1 MLHNYFK
8 VILRNLVKKKL
19 FTFINVFGLAI
30 GFVTCLLIY
39 LYINNE
45 LNFDGFHQQKAQ
57 IYRLN
62 EVQSFDGITPQKVAL
77 SMFPMGPT
85 LKEEFPEIKTYTRFV
100 SRGNVPINR
109 GDQRIYLDK
118 LYLVDSMLYD
128 IFDFELKYGDK
139 ETALKDPNSILITEA
154 TAGKFFDQEN
164 PIGEQLFFN
173 QDDTTGLKITGV
185 LYDIPAHSHLQFDG
199 LISMGTMGA
208 EGYERNM
215 GNWGGNWLNT
225 YLLLEEGTDIKNLE
239 SKFPAYVEKYM
250 REGATEYYQLYL
262 QPLTDIHLGSQEVT
276 HDYQNYAK
284 SDRAYIY
291 IFSLLAIFVLII
303 AAINF
308 MNLSTAIST
317 SRAREVGVRKTIGA
331 NKAQIAGQFIGESV
345 LFSVFAA
352 FLAVLIAELCL
363 PYLNNLIERDIQL
376 DLISNWPLL
385 LTILGIAGLVGIA
398 AGLYPAFFI
407 SSFDPVKALKGE
419 ILLGRHRVSVQD
431 FLVVVQFA
439 ISTGMVIGT
448 TLVLQQLDFIQNKD
462 LGLNKDQVMLLPMD
476 RHVNENYE
484 VFRQEIMQLA
494 GVKDVTASSQRL
506 GNNLHQWGLTVKA
519 DTAEISMAPSQVSVD
534 FNFVSFYNIKL
545 LEGREFSK
553 EFASDQGSA
562 FIINQSMA
570 KKMGWDQ
577 PIGKGMKLSGNEEMG
592 SVIGLV
598 EDFNFNSLHHK
609 IQPLA
614 MSVQGWG
621 FSEISVRMD
630 AASLSQ
636 TIREIEAKWPT
647 TGTDRPFEYE
657 FLDEHYNELYKG
669 DQQAAKIMT
678 IIGVLTILIAC
689 LGLLGLATVSIEKR
703 IKEIGIRKV
712 LGASVTNLMVLLS
725 LGITRLV
732 LIAFVIAVPLSYYF
746 MNEWLNGFAYRIEIS
761 PWVFVGAGVVSL
773 LIALLT
779 ITYRT
784 YKAVS
789 SNPVESLRTE

>member
-1 MLHNYFK
+1 MLI
-8 VILRNLVKKKL
+8 V
-19 FTFINVFGLAI
+19 
-30 GFVTCLLIY
+30 
-39 LYINNE
+39 
-45 LNFDGFHQQKAQ
+45 
-57 IYRLN
+57 
-62 EVQSFDGITPQKVAL
+62 
-77 SMFPMGPT
+77 
-85 LKEEFPEIKTYTRFV
+85 
-100 SRGNVPINR
+100 
-109 GDQRIYLDK
+109 
-118 LYLVDSMLYD
+118 
-128 IFDFELKYGDK
+128 
-139 ETALKDPNSILITEA
+139 
-154 TAGKFFDQEN
+154 
-164 PIGEQLFFN
+164 
-173 QDDTTGLKITGV
+173 
-185 LYDIPAHSHLQFDG
+185 
-199 LISMGTMGA
+199 
-208 EGYERNM
+208 
-215 GNWGGNWLNT
+215 
-225 YLLLEEGTDIKNLE
+225 
-239 SKFPAYVEKYM
+239 
-250 REGATEYYQLYL
+250 
-262 QPLTDIHLGSQEVT
+262 GSV
-276 HDYQNYAK
+276 
-284 SDRAYIY
+284 
-291 IFSLLAIFVLII
+291 
-303 AAINF
+303 
-308 MNLSTAIST
+308 
-317 SRAREVGVRKTIGA
+317 
-331 NKAQIAGQFIGESV
+331 
-345 LFSVFAA
+345 
-352 FLAVLIAELCL
+352 
-363 PYLNNLIERDIQL
+363 
-376 DLISNWPLL
+376 
-385 LTILGIAGLVGIA
+385 
-398 AGLYPAFFI
+398 
-407 SSFDPVKALKGE
+407 
-419 ILLGRHRVSVQD
+419 
-431 FLVVVQFA
+431 
-439 ISTGMVIGT
+439 
-448 TLVLQQLDFIQNKD
+448 
-462 LGLNKDQVMLLPMD
+462 LLPMD